1 MTSEEVLLFAK
12 QAVSEGRCI
21 PTKHC
26 IDRMQDRNASVGDI
40 KRAIRTANSAQE
52 QPNGTW
58 RIYGGKDADDED
70 LVPVIKIE
78 GATIHLITI
87 LG

>member
-1 MTSEEVLLFAK
+1 M
-12 QAVSEGRCI
+12 
-21 PTKHC
+21 
-26 IDRMQDRNASVGDI
+26 DRMVDRKANVGDI
-40 KRAIRTANSAQE
+40 KRAIKTATSAQK

-58 RIYGGKDADDED
+58 RIYGGKDADDDD

-78 GATIHLITI
+78 GTTIHLITI

>member
-1 MTSEEVLLFAK
+1 MTSEEVLLLAK
-12 QAVSEGRCI
+12 QAVLDGRCY

-26 IDRMQDRNASVGDI
+26 QDRMQDRNASVRDI
-40 KRAIRTANSAQE
+40 KRAIRTANRAE
-52 QPNGTW
+52 ETENGTW
-58 RIYGGKDADDED
+58 RIYGGKDSDDED

-78 GATIHLITI
+78 GTTIHLITI

>member
-1 MTSEEVLLFAK
+1 MTSEEVLLLAK
-12 QAVSEGRCI
+12 QAVSLGRCI

-26 IDRMQDRNASVGDI
+26 MDRMVDRKANVGDI
-40 KRAIRTANSAQE
+40 KRAIRTATSAQE

-58 RIYGGKDADDED
+58 RIYGGKDADDDD

-78 GATIHLITI
+78 DTSIHIITI